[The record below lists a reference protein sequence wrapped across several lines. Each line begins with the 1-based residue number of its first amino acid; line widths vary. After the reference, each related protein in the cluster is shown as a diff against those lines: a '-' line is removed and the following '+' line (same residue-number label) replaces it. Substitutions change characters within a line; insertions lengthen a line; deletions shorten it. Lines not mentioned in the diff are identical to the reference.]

1 MKIELL
7 HSITHDGQEYLPG
20 LHELPDALAAQFL
33 KFEWAAQPFA
43 AAEVKA
49 GAVREAPGPN
59 LQLEKPAIA
68 KAGVRPDFRAPMEP
82 IGLQK
87 SESRESRFDS
97 AQRPEPVEGGV
108 RSQESEGADAPDEG
122 DTAEDAEARRGKR
135 KGK

>member
-59 LQLEKPAIA
+59 LQLEKPVIA
-68 KAGVRPDFRAPMEP
+68 KAGVR
-82 IGLQK
+82 
-87 SESRESRFDS
+87 S
-97 AQRPEPVEGGV
+97 
-108 RSQESEGADAPDEG
+108 
-122 DTAEDAEARRGKR
+122 
-135 KGK
+135 

>member
-33 KFEWAAQPFA
+33 KFDWAAQPFA

-59 LQLEKPAIA
+59 LQLEKPVIA
-68 KAGVRPDFRAPMEP
+68 KAGVR
-82 IGLQK
+82 
-87 SESRESRFDS
+87 SRESRFDS

-108 RSQESEGADAPDEG
+108 RSQESEGADAPEEG

>member
-1 MKIELL
+1 GLRGGVGASHGLPPVAIRESPLLEEEMKIELL

-59 LQLEKPAIA
+59 LQLEKPTIA
-68 KAGVRPDFRAPMEP
+68 KAGGR
-82 IGLQK
+82 GW
-87 SESRESRFDS
+87 ESSFDS
-97 AQRPEPVEGGV
+97 A
-108 RSQESEGADAPDEG
+108 
-122 DTAEDAEARRGKR
+122 
-135 KGK
+135 